1 MFSEPKKVLEQVH
14 IDHGMV
20 VADFGSGTGAYAL
33 LLAELV
39 GGAGKV
45 FAYDIQKD
53 LLKNIKSE
61 ADRKGF
67 DNLQVVWA
75 DLDEPNST
83 SLKEEI
89 VDRVF
94 IINVMFQTEDKKALI
109 RESKR
114 ILKRNGK
121 VIVVDWS
128 ESFGGLGPRITDV
141 VSEEVIKRIFDEEK
155 FILEK
160 EIDAGEHHYGLIFK
174 KS

>member
-1 MFSEPKKVLEQVH
+1 MFSEPKKVLGQVH

-20 VADFGSGTGAYAL
+20 VADFGSGTGAYSL
-33 LLAELV
+33 LLAEIV

-45 FAYDIQKD
+45 YAYDIQKD
-53 LLKNIKSE
+53 LLNNIKSE
-61 ADRKGF
+61 ASRRGL

-83 SLKEEI
+83 NLKEET

-94 IINVMFQTEDKKALI
+94 IINVMFQIEDKKALI

-114 ILKRNGK
+114 ILKRNGM
-121 VIVVDWS
+121 VVVVDWS
-128 ESFGGLGPRITDV
+128 ESFGGLGPRNVDV
-141 VSEEVIKRIFDEEK
+141 VSREVMERIFAEEG
-155 FILEK
+155 FIFAK